1 MEVSNNF
8 REKVIMA
15 DYLHKH
21 EASQHQEK
29 LQHVSEF
36 ADEAFNILSSGEE
49 FIGDVMPWQKT
60 ADKFRFRPGEV
71 TIWAGYNNSGKSL
84 VMGQIA
90 IFLSTFTSVGM
101 ASFEMRPVVTVKRM
115 LKQASGGDKP
125 TEYIL
130 DRFKEKLNMY
140 IYNHVGTLNAN
151 TVFGMCHFMAK
162 EKGIKHIMID
172 SLVKCGINQ
181 SENEPQKEFVSKLQE
196 IAKEHNIHI
205 HLVVHLR
212 KPDKATTRPDRF
224 AIKGAGE
231 ISDLADNCILVY
243 VNRETEGDAANSF
256 LIIDKQRDGDFQ
268 GAIGFWWHEK
278 TGQWLDNP
286 RSFIHRYIT

>member
-49 FIGDVMPWQKT
+49 FVGDVMPWQKT

-90 IFLSTFTSVGM
+90 IFLPTFTPVGM
-101 ASFEMRPVVTVKRM
+101 ASCEVRTVGTGTRLLKR
-115 LKQASGGDKP
+115 ASGGDKP
-125 TEYIL
+125 TEY
-130 DRFKEKLNMY
+130 
-140 IYNHVGTLNAN
+140 
-151 TVFGMCHFMAK
+151 
-162 EKGIKHIMID
+162 
-172 SLVKCGINQ
+172 
-181 SENEPQKEFVSKLQE
+181 
-196 IAKEHNIHI
+196 
-205 HLVVHLR
+205 
-212 KPDKATTRPDRF
+212 
-224 AIKGAGE
+224 
-231 ISDLADNCILVY
+231 
-243 VNRETEGDAANSF
+243 
-256 LIIDKQRDGDFQ
+256 
-268 GAIGFWWHEK
+268 
-278 TGQWLDNP
+278 
-286 RSFIHRYIT
+286 